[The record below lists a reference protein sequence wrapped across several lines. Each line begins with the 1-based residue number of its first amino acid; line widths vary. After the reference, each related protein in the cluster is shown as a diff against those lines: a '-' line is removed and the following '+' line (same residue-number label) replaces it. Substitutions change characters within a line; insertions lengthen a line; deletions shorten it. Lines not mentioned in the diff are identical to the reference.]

1 MQVAVARMA
10 QLTFRDFAGAVM
22 EGNSNRA
29 AEVLQQLLGLDAPAA
44 TAAASHFQ
52 KSMAGDPAFMGKAM
66 GLRAAV
72 TGGSDQDI
80 GALLGDC
87 FGLTGASKEAAVAA
101 LRQQYPG

>member
-1 MQVAVARMA
+1 MA

-29 AEVLQQLLGLDAPAA
+29 AEVLQALLGLDP
-44 TAAASHFQ
+44 TAAASAAAHFQ
-52 KSMAGDPAFMGKAM
+52 SRMSADPAFMGKAM

-72 TGGSDQDI
+72 TGGTDSDI

-87 FGLTGASKEAAVAA
+87 FGLTPPATDAAVVA
-101 LRQQYPG
+101 LRKQYPA